1 MNPEQVVTPEQV
13 IAALLARGATIA
25 TAESLTGGLVCAALT
40 SVPGSSGCVRGGLVS
55 YAAAVKADVLGVDAE
70 LLDRQGA
77 VDPAVAV
84 QMAAGAR
91 RLLGA
96 DFGVA
101 TTGSAG
107 PDPAPGG
114 LVTGPIPPGRGF
126 VSVAGPEGE
135 VVAGFTC
142 EGQDREGVRRHAVE
156 AALALLG
163 RVLVE
168 GPRDGPGDGR
178 SSGQR
183 GSVVPW
189 PCSAK

>member
-1 MNPEQVVTPEQV
+1 MTPEQVV
-13 IAALLARGATIA
+13 AALLTRGATIA

-40 SVPGSSGCVRGGLVS
+40 TVPGSSGCVRGGIVS
-55 YAAAVKADVLGVDAE
+55 YSVPVKADVLGVDAD

-84 QMAAGAR
+84 QMALGAR

-96 DFGVA
+96 DFAVA

-114 LVTGPIPPGRGF
+114 SLTGPIPAGRGF
-126 VSVAGPEGE
+126 VAVAGPDGE

-142 EGQDREGVRRHAVE
+142 EGRDREGVRRHAVE
-156 AALALLG
+156 SAMALLG
-163 RVLVE
+163 RVLI
-168 GPRDGPGDGR
+168 DGPGDGR
-178 SSGQR
+178 SSGR
-183 GSVVPW
+183 EGSVVP
-189 PCSAK
+189 